1 MSTGKNLRPQ
11 ADRTTIKVY
20 MPSREC
26 CSNTC
31 KQMGGWGLITAVGI
45 GFVAWS
51 SSHIYMCFCAPQGAW
66 GFVQSL
72 IVMDSSFCQ
81 ILIGLMIHMQSMYKA
96 MLVAFLFGIVGSISK
111 IANWISN
118 EELDIPTEIQ
128 GPVLRRR
135 KISLG

>member
-51 SSHIYMCFCAPQGAW
+51 SSHIYMYFCAPQGAW
-66 GFVQSL
+66 GFIQSL
-72 IVMDSSFCQ
+72 LVMDSSFCQ
-81 ILIGLMIHMQSMYKA
+81 ILMGLMIHMQSMYKA
-96 MLVAFLFGIVGSISK
+96 MLVAFLFGILGSLTK
-111 IANWISN
+111 VVNWVN
-118 EELDIPTEIQ
+118 GEELDIPTEIQ

-135 KISLG
+135 RIRN

>member
-51 SSHIYMCFCAPQGAW
+51 SSHIYMCFCSPQGVW

-111 IANWISN
+111 IANWMSSEDI
-118 EELDIPTEIQ
+118 DIPTEIQ

-135 KISLG
+135 KINSG

>member
-1 MSTGKNLRPQ
+1 
-11 ADRTTIKVY
+11 
-20 MPSREC
+20 
-26 CSNTC
+26 
-31 KQMGGWGLITAVGI
+31 
-45 GFVAWS
+45 
-51 SSHIYMCFCAPQGAW
+51 
-66 GFVQSL
+66 
-72 IVMDSSFCQ
+72 
-81 ILIGLMIHMQSMYKA
+81 MYKA

>member
-1 MSTGKNLRPQ
+1 
-11 ADRTTIKVY
+11 
-20 MPSREC
+20 
-26 CSNTC
+26 
-31 KQMGGWGLITAVGI
+31 MGGWGLITAVGI

-51 SSHIYMCFCAPQGAW
+51 SSHIYMCFCSPKGAW

-111 IANWISN
+111 IANWMSSEDI
-118 EELDIPTEIQ
+118 DIPTEIQ

-135 KISLG
+135 KINSG